1 MPPYLS
7 TSLIFVSLNFSTF
20 PTFLSF
26 AFLLLKVFIF
36 RVLPINTVFAF
47 IFLCSKFMFAIAR
60 FLFFQVWISPLL
72 IATTWS
78 ISVLFTFI
86 FVLSGFIDVEALI
99 PPDSVDFSSI

>member
-1 MPPYLS
+1 
-7 TSLIFVSLNFSTF
+7 
-20 PTFLSF
+20 
-26 AFLLLKVFIF
+26 
-36 RVLPINTVFAF
+36 
-47 IFLCSKFMFAIAR
+47 MFAIAR

-99 PPDSVDFSSI
+99 PPDSVDFSAI